1 MNILANLNVNFL
13 GKTKYAIILSVILL
27 SISVYSLSTRWL
39 NLGLDFT
46 GGVTIELQSDSTVDT
61 DAIRKTLH
69 DNGFGDAAVQLYGGE
84 NDFQIKLPPADG
96 DNQDYSQRVIDTL
109 EKNNHSYT
117 LLGQSLV
124 GPQFGQELVDRGAL
138 SLFLALAG
146 IMIYVSVRFQWKL
159 ALGSVVALAHDLT
172 ITLGFFSVTQI
183 EFNLTVLAALL
194 AVLGYSVNDT
204 VVVFDRIRENF
215 RSIHSGDETSI
226 VNESINQTMSRTVI
240 TSFTTLLSVAA
251 LAFFGGP
258 ILFGFAIALIVGIVI
273 GTYSSI
279 FVASALS
286 LKLGLKRTDLI
297 QKKIEDIDDMP

>member
-1 MNILANLNVNFL
+1 M
-13 GKTKYAIILSVILL
+13 
-27 SISVYSLSTRWL
+27 
-39 NLGLDFT
+39 
-46 GGVTIELQSDSTVDT
+46 
-61 DAIRKTLH
+61 
-69 DNGFGDAAVQLYGGE
+69 
-84 NDFQIKLPPADG
+84 
-96 DNQDYSQRVIDTL
+96 
-109 EKNNHSYT
+109 
-117 LLGQSLV
+117 
-124 GPQFGQELVDRGAL
+124 
-138 SLFLALAG
+138 
-146 IMIYVSVRFQWKL
+146 SVRFQWKL